1 MYTRCNHLRIDEMK
15 CRVCLGQIM
24 ANRGDDDEV
33 VKLQVIAYLAALAEQ
48 ATKEVA
54 LEARVGAANCR

>member
-1 MYTRCNHLRIDEMK
+1 
-15 CRVCLGQIM
+15 M

-33 VKLQVIAYLAALAEQ
+33 VKLQVVAYLAALAEQ